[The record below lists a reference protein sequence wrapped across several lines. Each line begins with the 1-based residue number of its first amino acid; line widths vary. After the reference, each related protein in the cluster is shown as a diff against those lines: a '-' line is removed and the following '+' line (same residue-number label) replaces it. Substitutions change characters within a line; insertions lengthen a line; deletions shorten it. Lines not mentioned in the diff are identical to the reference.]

1 MNNIK
6 MPCGDTYCSNSS
18 NNYYVCIPDVCA
30 LYFSY
35 STLIAFR
42 HGGGLVISENCWNN
56 TAGKHLNAIDPD
68 KRKRLPRAEFEKAV
82 DRFLTKIGLKGEQNV

>member
-1 MNNIK
+1 MNNIEL
-6 MPCGDTYCSNSS
+6 PYGGWYCDNSNSS
-18 NNYYVCIPDVCA
+18 YYVCIPNMCT

-56 TAGKHLNAIDPD
+56 TTGKHLNAIDRD
-68 KRKRLPRAEFEKAV
+68 KNKRLPRAEFEKAV
-82 DRFLTKIGLKGEQNV
+82 DGFLTKIGLKGE